1 MNKNVASAT
10 TGSTGP
16 GWGINMKKKRSS
28 QPLSRK
34 ARRAAEGSDPL
45 GPVMGGVRTN
55 MYSRI
60 RKGHGYSQPQAG
72 IGFGQRKPVVEEPE
86 KYTPLRPPLAKKA
99 V

>member
-1 MNKNVASAT
+1 
-10 TGSTGP
+10 
-16 GWGINMKKKRSS
+16 MKKKCSS

-34 ARRAAEGSDPL
+34 AHRAAEGSDPL
-45 GPVMGGVRTN
+45 GPVMGGVQTN

-72 IGFGQRKPVVEEPE
+72 IGSALRKPVVEEPE
-86 KYTPLRPPLAKKA
+86 KYAPLRPPVAKKA